1 MKVKLS
7 LVAIQYSNHKNY
19 VSEDYTK
26 VFFTEDNEIP
36 YIIAST
42 KDEKETLKD
51 LFSRY
56 FKVDYNWFEKQLFDF
71 RLVNNNGNI
80 IAETVY
86 ITHTP
91 EVIDAEK
98 NGSFLKFSQIHER
111 QIELE
116 PFYERAIT
124 GVGRSTF
131 R

>member
-1 MKVKLS
+1 
-7 LVAIQYSNHKNY
+7 VAIQYSNHKNY

>member
-19 VSEDYTK
+19 VSDDYTK